1 MLCGDSVKL
10 SQCSVVGNIVDFKDI
25 LWRQIFVLGVD
36 VKVFLP
42 GYFQQFGVGG
52 CSSQFEYKTQVS
64 YGRYFQKVFSVRHF
78 SHRKRIVGP
87 WEVSLVSIRRIFEH
101 WRVQTDTG
109 SDLRSFP
116 SIRCEAGAVS

>member
-10 SQCSVVGNIVDFKDI
+10 SQCSVVRNIVDFKDI

-36 VKVFLP
+36 VRVFLP

-78 SHRKRIVGP
+78 SHRKRLWGLGK
-87 WEVSLVSIRRIFEH
+87 SLWFLYAGSLSTGGSK
-101 WRVQTDTG
+101 QTLG
-109 SDLRSFP
+109 LIYVHSPQS
-116 SIRCEAGAVS
+116 AVKLGL

>member
-10 SQCSVVGNIVDFKDI
+10 SQCSVVRNIVDFKDI

-36 VKVFLP
+36 VRVFLP

-109 SDLRSFP
+109 SDLHPFP